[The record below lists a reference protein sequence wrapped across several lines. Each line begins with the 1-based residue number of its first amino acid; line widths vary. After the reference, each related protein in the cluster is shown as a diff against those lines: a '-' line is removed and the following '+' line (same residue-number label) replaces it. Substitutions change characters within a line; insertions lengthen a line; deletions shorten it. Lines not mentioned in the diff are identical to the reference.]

1 MGAIIDKFCGGAL
14 GGKGWPAG
22 TIQVAELHGE
32 FSFLGLE
39 AIACCCKYRSYL
51 NNSFMA
57 DQLKKDLCEGGVCY
71 FSYLLNCGYKS
82 FIWCVCGTTVELEKQ
97 RLAYKLERWGVHPVC
112 ILKEVATKVCP

>member
-1 MGAIIDKFCGGAL
+1 LFVYYTESYFELEKVGRDFTLLPRTFMGAIIEKFCGGAL

-22 TIQVAELHGE
+22 TIQVAERHGE

-39 AIACCCKYRSYL
+39 AIARCCKYRSYL

-57 DQLKKDLCEGGVCY
+57 DQMKKDLCEGGVCY

-82 FIWCVCGTTVELEKQ
+82 FIWCVCVEQL
-97 RLAYKLERWGVHPVC
+97 
-112 ILKEVATKVCP
+112 